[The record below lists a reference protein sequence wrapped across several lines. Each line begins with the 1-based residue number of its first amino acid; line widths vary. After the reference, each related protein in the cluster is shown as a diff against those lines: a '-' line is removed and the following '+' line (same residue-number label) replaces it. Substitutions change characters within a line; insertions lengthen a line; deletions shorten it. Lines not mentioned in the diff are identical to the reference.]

1 MTISS
6 TNNRN
11 DYTGN
16 GSTADYDYTFRI
28 FSDTD
33 LEVTVL
39 DPDSGAET
47 ELTLTTHYTVDGVGD
62 EGGGQISLVDG
73 LFDWIDG
80 SGFLDTDWILT
91 IRRVRPL
98 TQSTDIRNQGD
109 FYPEVHEDAFDHLVM
124 IAQQQDEELGRALK
138 LPVTASESDLT
149 LPIPA
154 AGTYLGWNEAGDALE
169 NKTLAGIDIAAFA
182 TQTEAETGT
191 SADTLMSPLR
201 TKQAIDANMVKASQA
216 EAQAGSNDTHFMTPS
231 KTNDSIQ
238 ALKNRVVTL
247 TDGATPALDA
257 SLGDIFTLSAAGDRT
272 IAVPT
277 NPVAGKKI
285 IIRHYASGGAR
296 TLALNS
302 GAGGFRFGSTIT
314 ALTQTTSGKYD
325 YIGCIYNSTSGYWEV
340 VAYAKGF

>member
-138 LPVTASESDLT
+138 LPVTASESDLK
-149 LPIPA
+149 I
-154 AGTYLGWNEAGDALE
+154 G
-169 NKTLAGIDIAAFA
+169 
-182 TQTEAETGT
+182 
-191 SADTLMSPLR
+191 R
-201 TKQAIDANMVKASQA
+201 ASCR
-216 EAQAGSNDTHFMTPS
+216 E
-231 KTNDSIQ
+231 
-238 ALKNRVVTL
+238 RV
-247 TDGATPALDA
+247 
-257 SLGDIFTLSAAGDRT
+257 
-272 IAVPT
+272 
-277 NPVAGKKI
+277 
-285 IIRHYASGGAR
+285 
-296 TLALNS
+296 
-302 GAGGFRFGSTIT
+302 
-314 ALTQTTSGKYD
+314 
-325 YIGCIYNSTSGYWEV
+325 
-340 VAYAKGF
+340 